1 MAVRSSLPWM
11 CALVVAGAWLAVD
24 APDARACG
32 GCFHQPPSPEEVD
45 GTVVTDHRMAVSIS
59 PTQTILWDQVE
70 YSGNP
75 SDFAWVLPVKPGAQL
90 QLSQDS
96 WLASLDAATETIIQ
110 GPTPNC
116 PGATAPTEYDDDSGG
131 GCGASSES
139 AAAFGAGGAA
149 EVDAGAAG
157 TPVDVV
163 SQEVVGPYEAV
174 TVRSSQGEALGDW
187 LRAHGYAVPESI
199 QPTIDA
205 YTSEGFD
212 FIALR
217 LAPGEGVQA
226 MQPVRVLFQGASLSL
241 PLRMVA
247 AGVGANV
254 GIELYVLSDGRYQP
268 QNFPQASID
277 FTQLAWDP
285 FTNSSNY
292 TQLQTTALAADGG
305 TAWLTE
311 ESAPVNLFGGS
322 GLNPG
327 LESAYDTSCSQ
338 ITLPPPAS
346 CGELSEAGLSEA
358 GLPASDAGGAASD
371 AGEEA
376 GTAEDG
382 GLEGSDGG
390 SCQSTIVACDDLDLA
405 MQGIPAGSLWVT
417 RLRAFLPQ
425 SALSADLVLAASP
438 SQAEVTNL
446 HTATQYTDPSY
457 NPCPATNGATSGGG
471 GGSVG
476 CGCKTEDSPRGRYA
490 DAVLAILLFVGTAGA
505 VRRRRRVC

>member
-1 MAVRSSLPWM
+1 M
-11 CALVVAGAWLAVD
+11 
-24 APDARACG
+24 
-32 GCFHQPPSPEEVD
+32 
-45 GTVVTDHRMAVSIS
+45 
-59 PTQTILWDQVE
+59 E

-116 PGATAPTEYDDDSGG
+116 PGATAPTEYDDDSSG
-131 GCGASSES
+131 GCGSSSES
-139 AAAFGAGGAA
+139 AGAAFDNAGA
-149 EVDAGAAG
+149 EVDASAGG

-163 SQEVVGPYEAV
+163 SQQVVGPYEAV

-187 LRAHGYAVPESI
+187 LRAHGYAIPESI

-285 FTNSSNY
+285 STNSSNY

-311 ESAPVNLFGGS
+311 ESGPVNLFGGS

-327 LESAYDTSCSQ
+327 LESAYDTSCSP
-338 ITLPPPAS
+338 ITLPPPPS
-346 CGELSEAGLSEA
+346 CGEPPEA
-358 GLPASDAGGAASD
+358 GLPEAGL
-371 AGEEA
+371 AGERR
-376 GTAEDG
+376 GRRRVGRRRGGRRREDG
-382 GLEGSDGG
+382 GREGSGGSDGG

-405 MQGIPAGSLWVT
+405 MQGIPTGSLWVT

-425 SALSADLVLAASP
+425 SALSADLVLTASP

-446 HTATQYTDPSY
+446 HTAAQYTDPSY

-471 GGSVG
+471 GGSAG
-476 CGCKTEDSPRGRYA
+476 CGCKTDDSPRGRYA
-490 DAVLAILLFVGTAGA
+490 DAVLAILLLVGTAGA